1 MDSVLTIQSDE
12 TGIGVSTLQG
22 LRALQRLYEQGYQ
35 DDVVD
40 LTVHKLLEHQ
50 VQKDQT
56 QLIELANQLAVYEER
71 FGLASEQFY
80 EKYKAGQQG
89 DDEDSFEWQ
98 VLYQMYTRLRHELE
112 TLQGSFQDLV

>member
-1 MDSVLTIQSDE
+1 MDSVLTVHSDE
-12 TGIGVSTLQG
+12 TGVGVSTLQR

-40 LTVHKLLEHQ
+40 LAVYKLLEHQ

-56 QLIELANQLAVYEER
+56 QLTELANQLTVYEQR
-71 FGLASEQFY
+71 FGMSSEQFY
-80 EKYKAGQQG
+80 EKYQAGQQG

-112 TLQGSFQDLV
+112 TLQGSFQDLP